1 MPSKRQVKER
11 TKALLRRWGPRII
24 ALYWVKWATQTAVA
38 YLDLVPKQ
46 LAWVDSFTP
55 IPLWSW
61 WAACAVLLFLGAIVP
76 PCAGP
81 KAQDIARYLRVAGV
95 GLIALAL
102 CVWTIVFYAE
112 QPRGWVSGK
121 NYELIF
127 LAAAASAWALG
138 RNQVGGKQV
147 KP

>member
-1 MPSKRQVKER
+1 MTCKER
-11 TKALLRRWGPRII
+11 TKVLLRRWGPRII

-61 WAACAVLLFLGAIVP
+61 WAMCAVLLFLGAIVP

-81 KAQDIARYLRVAGV
+81 RAQDIARYLRVSGV

-112 QPRGWVSGK
+112 HPRGWVSGK

-138 RNQVGGKQV
+138 KNQVGGKRV